1 MDKQEEEQRVFD
13 IAKQDVPFLQYLE
26 LVKHDDRP
34 DFILKK
40 NKDGCKI
47 GLEHFRADVYHVQDE
62 NSSHISDGHTILN
75 GSKDEIYQKYHS
87 FAVNNLWTDEIFEKA
102 TNELYNR
109 LIKGSNV
116 K

>member
-40 NKDGCKI
+40 IRMVVK
-47 GLEHFRADVYHVQDE
+47 
-62 NSSHISDGHTILN
+62 SD
-75 GSKDEIYQKYHS
+75 
-87 FAVNNLWTDEIFEKA
+87 
-102 TNELYNR
+102 
-109 LIKGSNV
+109 
-116 K
+116 